1 MRKGLAYFGCCV
13 VGLNVYVIGGLESA
27 HKATDD
33 VIAGPEDAHKATEDV
48 EIYDIKNET
57 WKIGPSLP
65 IKISGF
71 EH

>member
-27 HKATDD
+27 HKAT
-33 VIAGPEDAHKATEDV
+33 EEV
-48 EIYDIKNET
+48 EIYDIKNDT
-57 WKIGPSLP
+57 WKRGPNLP
-65 IKISGF
+65 MKISGF